1 MAIAGDATLTVGGAE
16 APAAPAQRLSL
27 KGRTALK
34 AWALLAPSLVFLLLF
49 TYWPVLRALW
59 TSLHKKP
66 LGAPEAVW
74 AGLENYRRVFADDAF
89 QTAAWNN
96 LVYALG
102 TVPPSLAL
110 GLAFALA
117 LRRSSRFTSAIRA
130 VLFFP
135 SLVPLVAAAALF
147 SFIFMPGIGL
157 LDYYLAKLGAPSV
170 RWIGDPD
177 LALASLIGLTVWKN
191 AGYYMLFFLAG
202 LAAIPEDAHEA
213 ALIEGA
219 NFWQRLWYVTLP
231 YLRPTIAFVAV
242 IALLNCLTLV
252 DHVVVLTKG
261 GPSQSTN
268 LLLFYIFQNAHEFYE
283 TGKAAAATVISVAVL
298 LALSLTSLRALE
310 RGHAP

>member
-1 MAIAGDATLTVGGAE
+1 MAVAGEATADFGQARPVETPAGG
-16 APAAPAQRLSL
+16 LSL
-27 KGRTALK
+27 RARGAVT
-34 AWALLAPSLVFLLLF
+34 AWALLAPSIFFLALF

-59 TSLHKKP
+59 TSLHAKP
-66 LGAPEAVW
+66 LGAKAEAWV
-74 AGLENYRRVFADDAF
+74 GLENYRRVFADDAF

-96 LVYALG
+96 LVYAVG
-102 TVPPSLAL
+102 TVPPSLVL

-157 LDYYLAKLGAPSV
+157 LDYYLAKLGASSV

-177 LALASLIGLTVWKN
+177 LALFSLVGLTVWKN

-252 DHVVVLTKG
+252 DHVIVLTKG

-283 TGKAAAATVISVAVL
+283 TGKAAAATVLSVAAL

>member
-1 MAIAGDATLTVGGAE
+1 MAGGAVATAGRARAAS
-16 APAAPAQRLSL
+16 APIAASLSL
-27 KGRTALK
+27 RSRTTLK
-34 AWALLAPSLVFLLLF
+34 AWGLLAPSLFFLILF
-49 TYWPVLRALW
+49 TYWPVLRAAW
-59 TSLHKKP
+59 TSLHAKP
-66 LGAPEAVW
+66 LGAAAEAWV
-74 AGLENYRRVFADDAF
+74 GLENYRRIFADEAF
-89 QTAAWNN
+89 RTAAWNN
-96 LVYALG
+96 LIYAIG

-117 LRRSSRFTSAIRA
+117 LRRSSRFTSAVRA

-135 SLVPLVAAAALF
+135 TLVPLVAAAALF

-157 LDYYLAKLGAPSV
+157 LDYYLAKLGASSV
-170 RWIGDPD
+170 RWLGDPD
-177 LALASLIGLTVWKN
+177 LALFSLVGLTVWKN

-213 ALIEGA
+213 AMIEGA
-219 NFWQRLWYVTLP
+219 RFWRRLWHVTLP

-252 DHVVVLTKG
+252 DHVIVLTKG

-283 TGKAAAATVISVAVL
+283 TGKAAAATVVSVVGL
-298 LALSLTSLRALE
+298 LALSAAGLRALD
-310 RGHAP
+310 RGDAS

>member
-1 MAIAGDATLTVGGAE
+1 MTIAQVAGATIGRMPS
-16 APAAPAQRLSL
+16 APALSL
-27 KGRTALK
+27 KARMSLK
-34 AWALLAPSLVFLLLF
+34 AWTLLAPSLVFLVLF

-59 TSLHKKP
+59 TSLHAKP
-66 LGAPEAVW
+66 LGTAGSTWV
-74 AGLENYRRVFADDAF
+74 GLENYRRIFDDEAF
-89 QTAAWNN
+89 RNAAWNN

-117 LRRSSRFTSAIRA
+117 LRRSSRFTSAVRA

-177 LALASLIGLTVWKN
+177 LALFSLVGLTVWKN

-242 IALLNCLTLV
+242 IASLNCLTLV

-283 TGKAAAATVISVAVL
+283 TGKAAAATVVSVAGL
-298 LALSLTSLRALE
+298 LALSTAGLRALD
-310 RGHAP
+310 RGDAS